1 MTTSGKEDIKTDDKF
16 IIDFEAFEKSEL
28 SINFIII
35 EKFFDLSERK
45 TLMSLSTKELLA
57 KVNDIDK
64 DLDEKPEDHLLKKF
78 VLPGTSLIEAVF
90 RILILTGN
98 KGMTINQM
106 EEKLKIAWATVI
118 YLKSYTNENISEML
132 VSENEYFMVD
142 SSCVRLHKDCS
153 KPICVR

>member
-57 KVNDIDK
+57 KVNNIDK

-90 RILILTGN
+90 RILILNGN

-132 VSENEYFMVD
+132 VSENEYFIKKQD
-142 SSCVRLHKDCS
+142 
-153 KPICVR
+153 

>member
-28 SINFIII
+28 SINFLII

-57 KVNDIDK
+57 KVKDIDK
-64 DLDEKPEDHLLKKF
+64 DLEEKPEDHLLKKF

-90 RILILTGN
+90 RILILNGN

-132 VSENEYFMVD
+132 VSENEYFIKKQD
-142 SSCVRLHKDCS
+142 
-153 KPICVR
+153 

>member
-90 RILILTGN
+90 RILILNEN

-118 YLKSYTNENISEML
+118 YLKSYTNETISEML
-132 VSENEYFMVD
+132 VSENEYFIKKQD
-142 SSCVRLHKDCS
+142 
-153 KPICVR
+153 

>member
-132 VSENEYFMVD
+132 VSENEYFIKKQD
-142 SSCVRLHKDCS
+142 
-153 KPICVR
+153 

>member
-90 RILILTGN
+90 RILILNGN

-106 EEKLKIAWATVI
+106 KEKLKIAWATVI

-132 VSENEYFMVD
+132 VSENEYFIKKQD
-142 SSCVRLHKDCS
+142 
-153 KPICVR
+153 

>member
-57 KVNDIDK
+57 KVKDIDK
-64 DLDEKPEDHLLKKF
+64 DLEEKPEDHLLKKF

-90 RILILTGN
+90 RILILNGN

-132 VSENEYFMVD
+132 VSENEYFIKKQD
-142 SSCVRLHKDCS
+142 
-153 KPICVR
+153 

>member
-16 IIDFEAFEKSEL
+16 IIDFQAFEKSEL

-57 KVNDIDK
+57 KVKDIDK

-90 RILILTGN
+90 RILILNGN

-132 VSENEYFMVD
+132 VSENEYFIKKQD
-142 SSCVRLHKDCS
+142 
-153 KPICVR
+153 

>member
-1 MTTSGKEDIKTDDKF
+1 MTTSGKEDIKTDDEF

-57 KVNDIDK
+57 KVKDIDK
-64 DLDEKPEDHLLKKF
+64 DLDEKPEDRLLKKF

-90 RILILTGN
+90 RILILNGN

-132 VSENEYFMVD
+132 VSENEYFIKKQD
-142 SSCVRLHKDCS
+142 
-153 KPICVR
+153 

>member
-90 RILILTGN
+90 RILILNGN

-132 VSENEYFMVD
+132 VSENEYFIKKQD
-142 SSCVRLHKDCS
+142 
-153 KPICVR
+153 

>member
-28 SINFIII
+28 SINFLII

-57 KVNDIDK
+57 KVKDIDK
-64 DLDEKPEDHLLKKF
+64 DLEEKPEDHLLKKF

-90 RILILTGN
+90 RILILNEN

-118 YLKSYTNENISEML
+118 YLKSYTSETISEML
-132 VSENEYFMVD
+132 VSENEYFIKKQD
-142 SSCVRLHKDCS
+142 
-153 KPICVR
+153 

>member
-28 SINFIII
+28 SINFLII

-90 RILILTGN
+90 RILILNGN

-132 VSENEYFMVD
+132 VSENEYFIKKQD
-142 SSCVRLHKDCS
+142 
-153 KPICVR
+153 

>member
-28 SINFIII
+28 SINFLII

-57 KVNDIDK
+57 KVKDIDK
-64 DLDEKPEDHLLKKF
+64 DLEEKPEDNLLKKF

-90 RILILTGN
+90 RILILNEN

-118 YLKSYTNENISEML
+118 YLKSYTSETISEML
-132 VSENEYFMVD
+132 VSENEYFIKKQD
-142 SSCVRLHKDCS
+142 
-153 KPICVR
+153 

>member
-90 RILILTGN
+90 RILILNGN

-118 YLKSYTNENISEML
+118 YLKSYTNENLSLIHISEPTRP
-132 VSENEYFMVD
+132 Y
-142 SSCVRLHKDCS
+142 
-153 KPICVR
+153 

>member
-16 IIDFEAFEKSEL
+16 IIYFEAFEKSEL

-90 RILILTGN
+90 RILILNGN

-132 VSENEYFMVD
+132 VSENEYFIKKQD
-142 SSCVRLHKDCS
+142 
-153 KPICVR
+153 

>member
-90 RILILTGN
+90 RILILNGN

-106 EEKLKIAWATVI
+106 EEQLKIAWATVI

-132 VSENEYFMVD
+132 VSENEYFIKKQD
-142 SSCVRLHKDCS
+142 
-153 KPICVR
+153 

>member
-64 DLDEKPEDHLLKKF
+64 DLDQKPEDHLLKKF

-90 RILILTGN
+90 RILILNGN

-132 VSENEYFMVD
+132 VSENEYFIKKQD
-142 SSCVRLHKDCS
+142 
-153 KPICVR
+153 

>member
-90 RILILTGN
+90 RILILNEN

-132 VSENEYFMVD
+132 VSENEYFIKKQD
-142 SSCVRLHKDCS
+142 
-153 KPICVR
+153 

>member
-16 IIDFEAFEKSEL
+16 IIDFEAFEKSGL
-28 SINFIII
+28 SINFLII

-57 KVNDIDK
+57 KVKDIDK
-64 DLDEKPEDHLLKKF
+64 DLEEKPEDHLLKKF

-90 RILILTGN
+90 RILILNGN

-132 VSENEYFMVD
+132 VSENEYFIKKQD
-142 SSCVRLHKDCS
+142 
-153 KPICVR
+153 

>member
-57 KVNDIDK
+57 KVKDIDK

-90 RILILTGN
+90 RILILNGN
-98 KGMTINQM
+98 KGMTINKM

-132 VSENEYFMVD
+132 VSENEYFIKKQD
-142 SSCVRLHKDCS
+142 
-153 KPICVR
+153 

>member
-28 SINFIII
+28 SINFLII

-57 KVNDIDK
+57 KVKDIDK
-64 DLDEKPEDHLLKKF
+64 DLEEMPEDHLLKKF

-90 RILILTGN
+90 RILILNEN

-118 YLKSYTNENISEML
+118 YLKSYTSETISEML
-132 VSENEYFMVD
+132 VSENEYFIKKQD
-142 SSCVRLHKDCS
+142 
-153 KPICVR
+153 

>member
-57 KVNDIDK
+57 KVKDIDK

-90 RILILTGN
+90 RILILNEN

-132 VSENEYFMVD
+132 VSENEYFIKKQD
-142 SSCVRLHKDCS
+142 
-153 KPICVR
+153 

>member
-57 KVNDIDK
+57 KVKDIDK

-90 RILILTGN
+90 RILILNGN

-132 VSENEYFMVD
+132 VSENEYFIKKQD
-142 SSCVRLHKDCS
+142 
-153 KPICVR
+153 

>member
-28 SINFIII
+28 SINFLII

-90 RILILTGN
+90 RILILNGN

-106 EEKLKIAWATVI
+106 EEKLRSWRAD
-118 YLKSYTNENISEML
+118 LKKDG
-132 VSENEYFMVD
+132 VD
-142 SSCVRLHKDCS
+142 
-153 KPICVR
+153 KPK

>member
-90 RILILTGN
+90 RILILNGN
-98 KGMTINQM
+98 KGMTINKM

-132 VSENEYFMVD
+132 VSENEYFIKKQD
-142 SSCVRLHKDCS
+142 
-153 KPICVR
+153 

>member
-28 SINFIII
+28 SVNFIII

-90 RILILTGN
+90 RILILNGN

-132 VSENEYFMVD
+132 VSENEYFIKKQD
-142 SSCVRLHKDCS
+142 
-153 KPICVR
+153 

>member
-28 SINFIII
+28 YINFIII
-35 EKFFDLSERK
+35 EKFFDLAERK
-45 TLMSLSTKELLA
+45 TMMSLSTKELLA

-64 DLDEKPEDHLLKKF
+64 DLDQKPEDHLLKKF

-90 RILILTGN
+90 RILILNGN

-132 VSENEYFMVD
+132 VSENEYFIKKQD
-142 SSCVRLHKDCS
+142 
-153 KPICVR
+153 

>member
-1 MTTSGKEDIKTDDKF
+1 MTTSGKEDIKTDHKF

-57 KVNDIDK
+57 KVNDIGK

-90 RILILTGN
+90 RILILNGN

-132 VSENEYFMVD
+132 VSENEYFIKKQD
-142 SSCVRLHKDCS
+142 
-153 KPICVR
+153 

>member
-28 SINFIII
+28 SINFLII

-57 KVNDIDK
+57 KVKDIDK
-64 DLDEKPEDHLLKKF
+64 DLEEKSEDHLLKKF

-90 RILILTGN
+90 RILILNGN

-132 VSENEYFMVD
+132 VSENEYFIKKQD
-142 SSCVRLHKDCS
+142 
-153 KPICVR
+153 

>member
-90 RILILTGN
+90 RILILNGN

-106 EEKLKIAWATVI
+106 EEMLKIAWATVI

-132 VSENEYFMVD
+132 VSENEYFIKKQD
-142 SSCVRLHKDCS
+142 
-153 KPICVR
+153 